1 MQLLLEDVEAIAA
14 MVIGSIAGVVL
25 EPAAGEIPRDR
36 PALTGCVH
44 IDGAWN
50 GAAIVECELPLARRI
65 AATLFD
71 RAEGEVSLDDVRDAL
86 GEITNMIGGNV
97 KALLPA
103 PSRLSLPT
111 VVEGA
116 DYAVTVPRTKSA
128 GVVVFRAGAEML
140 VIRILAAELASA
152 EVGS

>member
-14 MVIGSIAGVVL
+14 VVMGSIAGVVL
-25 EPAAGEIPRDR
+25 EPAAGEIPGDR

-65 AATLFD
+65 AATLFGRSD
-71 RAEGEVSLDDVRDAL
+71 DEVSPDDVRDAL

-103 PSRLSLPT
+103 PSRASLPT
-111 VVEGA
+111 VVDGA
-116 DYAVTVPRTKSA
+116 DYAGTVPRTKPA
-128 GVVVFRAGAEML
+128 GVVAFRAGAEML

>member
-1 MQLLLEDVEAIAA
+1 MQLLLEDIEAIGA
-14 MVIGSIAGVVL
+14 MVMESIAGVVL
-25 EPAAGEIPRDR
+25 EPTAGEIPRER

-50 GAAIVECELPLARRI
+50 GAALVECELPLARRI
-65 AATLFD
+65 TAVLFD
-71 RAEGEVSLDDVRDAL
+71 RPAGDVSLHDVRDAL

-116 DYAVTVPRTKSA
+116 DYAVTVPRTRPA
-128 GVVVFRAGAEML
+128 GVVSFRAGAEIL
-140 VIRILAAELASA
+140 VIRILAAEMAPA
-152 EVGS
+152 EVRS

>member
-1 MQLLLEDVEAIAA
+1 MQLLLEDIEAIGA
-14 MVIGSIAGVVL
+14 MVMESIAGVVL
-25 EPAAGEIPRDR
+25 EPTAGEIPRDR

-50 GAAIVECELPLARRI
+50 GAALVECELPLARRMT
-65 AATLFD
+65 AVLFD
-71 RAEGEVSLDDVRDAL
+71 RAEGDVSLDDVRDAL
-86 GEITNMIGGNV
+86 GELTNMVGGNV

-116 DYAVTVPRTKSA
+116 DYAVTVPRTKPA
-128 GVVVFRAGAEML
+128 GVVSFRTGAEML
-140 VIRILAAELASA
+140 VIRILAAELASV

>member
-128 GVVVFRAGAEML
+128 GVVEFRAGAEML

>member
-1 MQLLLEDVEAIAA
+1 MQLLLEDIEQIAA
-14 MVIGSIAGVVL
+14 MVMGSIAGVVL
-25 EPAAGEIPRDR
+25 EPTDGEIPRER
-36 PALTGCVH
+36 AALTGCVH

-50 GAAIVECELPLARRI
+50 GSALVECELPLARRMT
-65 AATLFD
+65 AVLFGRPED
-71 RAEGEVSLDDVRDAL
+71 EVSVDDVRDAL

-116 DYAVTVPRTKSA
+116 DYAVTVPRTKPA
-128 GVVVFRAGAEML
+128 GVVSFRAGAETL
-140 VIRILAAELASA
+140 VIRILAAEVASV
-152 EVGS
+152 EVNS